1 MEQKTTVLFVLLFSL
16 ASFLSLPVP
25 TTASPPV
32 SAVFAFGDSTVDSG
46 NNNRLPFTLFRSDHP
61 PYGRDLPNH
70 VPSGRFTNGKLS
82 TDFMVSI
89 LGLKDLLPAY
99 RDPRLTDRELLT
111 GVSFASGGSGL
122 DDLTLAVSKATSLG
136 RQLEEFDEALG
147 RMRRTV
153 GEKNCS
159 EIVNNAVFVISVGTN
174 DMVFN
179 LFDLPVTARKI
190 EFSPSGY
197 QDFLLRGLGS
207 FIQNLYQRGARRFQV
222 AGLPPIGCL
231 PMQLTIGSVFNG
243 LRRVCV
249 EQQNTDCQ
257 AYNTKLQGLIPSLQA
272 SLPGSRLAYFDS
284 YNPILD
290 MFNNPS
296 KYGFVQTHEGCCG
309 TGMVELGPLC
319 GQLSLTCPDP
329 SKFLFWDSMHPSQ
342 AAYKVLADIS
352 ARTVLPHLTA

>member
-16 ASFLSLPVP
+16 ASFLSLPIP
-25 TTASPPV
+25 STASPPV

-82 TDFMVSI
+82 TDFMVSR

-153 GEKNCS
+153 GEKNSS

-231 PMQLTIGSVFNG
+231 PMQLTISSIFNG

-257 AYNTKLQGLIPSLQA
+257 AYNTKLQGLIPRLQA

-284 YNPILD
+284 YIPILD

-296 KYGFVQTHEGCCG
+296 KYGFVQTHKGCCG

-319 GQLSLTCPDP
+319 GELSLTCPDP

-352 ARTVLPHLTA
+352 ARTVLPILTA

>member
-1 MEQKTTVLFVLLFSL
+1 MEQKTTVLFLLLFSL
-16 ASFLSLPVP
+16 ASFLSLLIP

-32 SAVFAFGDSTVDSG
+32 SAVFALGDSTLDSG
-46 NNNRLPFTLFRSDHP
+46 NNNRLPFTLFKSDHR

-70 VPSGRFTNGKLS
+70 VPTGRFSNGKLS
-82 TDFMVSI
+82 TDFMVSK
-89 LGLKDLLPAY
+89 LGLKDLLTAY
-99 RDPRLTDRELLT
+99 RDRRLTDRDLLT

-122 DDLTLAVSKATSLG
+122 DDLTLAVSKATSLS
-136 RQLEEFDEALG
+136 RQLEDFDEALR

-179 LFDLPVTARKI
+179 LYDVPVTRRKI

-197 QDFLLRGLGS
+197 QDFLLKRLGS
-207 FIQNLYQRGARRFQV
+207 FIQNLHKRGARRFQV

-231 PMQLTIGSVFNG
+231 PMQLTIGSIFNG

-249 EQQNTDCQ
+249 EQQNKDSQ
-257 AYNTKLQGLIPSLQA
+257 AYNTNLQGLIQRLQA
-272 SLPGSRLAYFDS
+272 SLPGSRLAYFDT
-284 YNPILD
+284 YHPILD

-296 KYGFVQTHEGCCG
+296 KYGFVQTHAGCCG
-309 TGMVELGPLC
+309 TGMVELGPMC
-319 GQLSLTCPDP
+319 GKLSLTCPDP
-329 SKFLFWDSMHPSQ
+329 SKFLFWDAMHPSQ

-352 ARTVLPHLTA
+352 EKTVLPYLTA